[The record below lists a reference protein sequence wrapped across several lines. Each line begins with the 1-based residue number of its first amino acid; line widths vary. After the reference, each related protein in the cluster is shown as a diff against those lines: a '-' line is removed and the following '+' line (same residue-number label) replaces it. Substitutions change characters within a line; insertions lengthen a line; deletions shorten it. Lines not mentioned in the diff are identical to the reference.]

1 MRKESKRCPFD
12 VMWHPQL
19 LRDLK
24 REKVML
30 TAARAADRNRTGNN
44 ELALNDPVSARINRI
59 AQFERKHT

>member
-12 VMWHPQL
+12 AVWHPQL

-30 TAARAADRNRTGNN
+30 TAARAADRNRTGNT
-44 ELALNDPVSARINRI
+44 ELATNDPVSARVNQI
-59 AQFERKHT
+59 AQFERKHG